1 MNAIDLT
8 TNFNK
13 AASLHAA
20 SELFAK
26 KRAKLGPGKAV
37 TIGEIYDGFLKTV
50 AVPVESKDPSAV
62 YNDILNSHNMV
73 TYFPNIQKGS
83 ATGAKKLRV
92 GEVVTTAAKKFSE
105 AVSIEYPVTVEVHA
119 PKEVTKPIVKEETVV
134 AKPAEEKPVAE
145 MTRTR
150 RHEEN
155 NYVETPVSHPEPVVP
170 MVDEAS
176 SRRLD
181 SYLSSGG
188 VTSQSSIEDQKMD
201 KLAKKLSEIAALNR
215 KTTDLQSQAN
225 DLLAQEQAMD
235 AKINAALRKADD
247 DYISA
252 TQSLDEVA
260 EKISETQERLRR
272 KQELLERLNGGGL

>member
-13 AASLHAA
+13 AASLHTA

-26 KRAKLGPGKAV
+26 KRAKLGAGKKAA
-37 TIGEIYDGFLKTV
+37 IDEIYNGFLKTV
-50 AVPVESKDPSAV
+50 AVPVESKNPELV
-62 YNDILNSHNMV
+62 YKDILANHGMV
-73 TYFPNIQKGS
+73 AYFSNIDKGN

-92 GEVVTTAAKKFSE
+92 GEVVTTAATKFSN
-105 AVSIEYPVTVEVHA
+105 AVSIEHPVEVHA
-119 PKEVTKPIVKEETVV
+119 PKEVV
-134 AKPAEEKPVAE
+134 AKPAVEEKPVVVQPSEE

-150 RHEEN
+150 RHEETS
-155 NYVETPVSHPEPVVP
+155 YTEAPVSYQETQTP
-170 MVDEAS
+170 MVDEANN
-176 SRRLD
+176 RRLD
-181 SYLSSGG
+181 SYLSNGG
-188 VTSQSSIEDQKMD
+188 MAPASIEDQKID

-247 DYISA
+247 DYFSA

-260 EKISETQERLRR
+260 EKISETQERIRR
-272 KQELLERLNGGGL
+272 KQELLDRLNGKIM

>member
-8 TNFNK
+8 TNFEK

-26 KRAKLGPGKAV
+26 KRAKLGAGKKAA
-37 TIGEIYDGFLKTV
+37 IDEIYNGFLKTV
-50 AVPVESKDPSAV
+50 AVPVESKDPELV
-62 YNDILNSHNMV
+62 YKDILANHNMV
-73 TYFPNIQKGS
+73 TYFPNIPKGS

-92 GEVVTTAAKKFSE
+92 GEVVTTAATKFSN
-105 AVSIEYPVTVEVHA
+105 AVSIEYPVEVRA
-119 PKEVTKPIVKEETVV
+119 PKEVVVKPVV
-134 AKPAEEKPVAE
+134 EEKPVVVQPAEE

-150 RHEEN
+150 RHEETS
-155 NYVETPVSHPEPVVP
+155 YEEAPVSHQEPVTP

-181 SYLSSGG
+181 SYLSNGG
-188 VTSQSSIEDQKMD
+188 VSAPTSIEDQKMD

-215 KTTDLQSQAN
+215 KTTSLQSQAN

-235 AKINAALRKADD
+235 AKINEALRKADD
-247 DYISA
+247 DYFSA

-260 EKISETQERLRR
+260 EKISETQERIRR
-272 KQELLERLNGGGL
+272 KQELLERLNSKVM